1 MLSKGHTFPCNTSE
15 AACHVDLVVIM
26 RAAFDH
32 WTLTPSPWL
41 CQAPA
46 PWSSPYY
53 FLFAKEVTEPPGEV
67 GSRPKAIC
75 LVWDRDKIWTSVNG
89 SPKSTLLPRGLFISH
104 FKKEV
109 EDEAMAPHSST
120 LAWKILWMEEPG
132 RLQSMGSHRVGHDWA
147 TSLSLF
153 TSCIGEGNGNPFQC
167 SCLENPREGGAW
179 WAAVYGVAQSW
190 TRLKRLSSSSSSSR
204 GWECLCSNENICRV
218 DLCWN
223 TAAAVLKHRGGE

>member
-1 MLSKGHTFPCNTSE
+1 MLSRGHTFPCNTSE
-15 AACHVDLVVIM
+15 AACHVDLVAIM

-53 FLFAKEVTEPPGEV
+53 SLFAKEVTEPPGEV

-89 SPKSTLLPRGLFISH
+89 SPKSTLLPCGLFISH

-109 EDEAMAPHSST
+109 EDEAMAPHSSV
-120 LAWKILWMEEPG
+120 LAWRIPGMGEPG
-132 RLQSMGSHRVGHDWA
+132 GLPSTGSHRVGHDW
-147 TSLSLF
+147 SDLSAVAAAA
-153 TSCIGEGNGNPFQC
+153 ED
-167 SCLENPREGGAW
+167 ENVCVPMRTFAELICAGTQQQPCWSIVVESNNQRGPL
-179 WAAVYGVAQSW
+179 WAAGNMA
-190 TRLKRLSSSSSSSR
+190 
-204 GWECLCSNENICRV
+204 
-218 DLCWN
+218 
-223 TAAAVLKHRGGE
+223 